1 MSSSKTR
8 DFPECQTSGEYGY
21 YSKLLNK
28 PFDTLDELKAEE
40 EKVKAEQ
47 ARKEE
52 AKALVKK
59 DSDEVNKAF
68 ALRNEARKAYNE
80 KATEAYKTY
89 LETIKKAKE
98 EYEAS
103 IKEVKEAKR
112 NAEIEFDKKYREFDK
127 NHPEGYRLILK
138 DGDDVLTV
146 DQEKKCSYSDLFEDM
161 SKVFDSFFKIW

>member
-1 MSSSKTR
+1 MK
-8 DFPECQTSGEYGY
+8 Y
-21 YSKLLNK
+21 YSEILNK
-28 PFDTLDELKAEE
+28 NFDTEKDLVEAEKKHTEELTK
-40 EKVKAEQ
+40 
-47 ARKEE
+47 KEE
-52 AKALVKK
+52 TKALVKK
-59 DSDEVNKAF
+59 ESDEVNKAF

-80 KATEAYKTY
+80 KAAEAYKTY

-112 NAEIEFDKKYREFDK
+112 NAEIEFDRKYREFDK

-146 DQEKKCSYSDLFEDM
+146 EQEKKYNYSDLFEDM